1 MKPAGLFKTLA
12 IGLLLAGLTACVTQP
27 DQGSELPREKI
38 VLRSA
43 LSVNPAG
50 NSVVLPLFKGRSGGQ
65 TVWYIITDSSDREDA
80 ARRGVVYS
88 PLMARVGS
96 VQPVSG
102 TGDGLTFPA
111 APDFSPTRRYL
122 PGASYFPPL
131 SAQPGAVASAA
142 YSPFIRSGS
151 DGPILNA
158 PIVAVGD
165 GPFDVDGHGNTMDR
179 VLAIDTA
186 KRTVTLLLSRGFAE
200 GRAVLYISTEA
211 SDPVAAVLE
220 RATYTPSLGEGDGDI
235 GLIAFVNGQTGAG
248 NPQAQGLRHLARDGR
263 LQREATLRNASQLGS
278 PGNILTAFPTGKTA
292 LGYSP
297 LWSVNMAL
305 WSDALVHAGSNL
317 RQTDQAAI
325 YRLVGKGISGPDG
338 KPLEPAGFVVNCPV
352 VAFLDE
358 AP

>member
-1 MKPAGLFKTLA
+1 MKKSGRPNLMASAL
-12 IGLLLAGLTACVTQP
+12 LLLALAACAAQP
-27 DQGSELPREKI
+27 ELGGDLPREKI

-43 LSVNPAG
+43 LSVNPTN
-50 NSVVLPLFKGRSGGQ
+50 NSVVLPLFRGRSGGQ
-65 TVWYIITDSSDREDA
+65 TVWYIVTDSSDREDA
-80 ARRGVVYS
+80 VRRGVVHA
-88 PLMARVGS
+88 PLLARAGS
-96 VQPVSG
+96 VQQASG
-102 TGDGLTFPA
+102 TGDSLTFPA

-122 PGASYFPPL
+122 PGAGYFPPL
-131 SAQPGAVASAA
+131 TAQPGAVATAA
-142 YSPFIRSGS
+142 YSPFIRING

-158 PIVAVGD
+158 PIVAMGD

-220 RATYTPSLGEGDGDI
+220 RATYTPALGEGDADI

-248 NPQAQGLRHLARDGR
+248 NPQAQGLRHLVRDGR
-263 LQREATLRNASQLGS
+263 IEREATLRNAANLGS

-292 LGYSP
+292 AGYSP
-297 LWSVNMAL
+297 LWAVNPAL
-305 WSDALVHAGSNL
+305 WSDALVHAGRNL

-325 YRLVGKGISGPDG
+325 YKLAGKGVSGPDG